1 ILENK
6 EITVQPL
13 ATDATGKAKKYERT
27 GPQEFVPFFFEEVTI
42 PNIIAACNK
51 HFKKRAKGM
60 SCDVLASER
69 APSCTKISQLPSLKL
84 FHIRFVMTDD
94 QMNSEGCSTAYSRY
108 SGINSS
114 PVRFGSK
121 ASTSTRADPIIV
133 PHSTSAIG
141 VKRKLESSFRAPV
154 NNVPKSLGIT
164 TMMRLGQ
171 AITAT
176 ETSQEIVEVSRF
188 NINDMVWSPPVSV
201 HFTIEKEKFAEGGF
215 RAAYKATSKS
225 PNFEGKTYIVKRFLP
240 KTVELIGAVN
250 ETQEDHVRKSIQMQ
264 ALANNFAEQV
274 AAKVE
279 KDRNKN
285 VFGKPFRYVDAFLGK
300 SNRKLLLVDIQGGEY
315 NLTDPEIA
323 TVSGIYDNDDHLL
336 FCAGNLSTEAYLNFF
351 NAHKCNAFC
360 NLLGLVPEE
369 VENDA

>member
-1 ILENK
+1 
-6 EITVQPL
+6 
-13 ATDATGKAKKYERT
+13 
-27 GPQEFVPFFFEEVTI
+27 
-42 PNIIAACNK
+42 
-51 HFKKRAKGM
+51 
-60 SCDVLASER
+60 
-69 APSCTKISQLPSLKL
+69 
-84 FHIRFVMTDD
+84 
-94 QMNSEGCSTAYSRY
+94 
-108 SGINSS
+108 
-114 PVRFGSK
+114 
-121 ASTSTRADPIIV
+121 
-133 PHSTSAIG
+133 
-141 VKRKLESSFRAPV
+141 
-154 NNVPKSLGIT
+154 
-164 TMMRLGQ
+164 MMRLGQ

-250 ETQEDHVRKSIQMQ
+250 ETQEDHARKSIQMQ
-264 ALANNFAEQV
+264 ALANNFAKQV

-279 KDRNKN
+279 KDGNKN

-300 SNRKLLLVDIQGGEY
+300 VQRTNQIVTIEQFASGTFQKYVNNDGTISHNKDIEKQRKAESLVHFSLVHIRGGEY
-315 NLTDPEIA
+315 NLTYPEIA

-369 VENDA
+369 VENDAKDTRT

>member
-1 ILENK
+1 
-6 EITVQPL
+6 
-13 ATDATGKAKKYERT
+13 
-27 GPQEFVPFFFEEVTI
+27 
-42 PNIIAACNK
+42 
-51 HFKKRAKGM
+51 
-60 SCDVLASER
+60 
-69 APSCTKISQLPSLKL
+69 
-84 FHIRFVMTDD
+84 
-94 QMNSEGCSTAYSRY
+94 
-108 SGINSS
+108 
-114 PVRFGSK
+114 
-121 ASTSTRADPIIV
+121 
-133 PHSTSAIG
+133 
-141 VKRKLESSFRAPV
+141 
-154 NNVPKSLGIT
+154 
-164 TMMRLGQ
+164 MMRLGQ

-188 NINDMVWSPPVSV
+188 NDMVWSPPVSV

-250 ETQEDHVRKSIQMQ
+250 ETQEDHARKSIQMQ

-279 KDRNKN
+279 KDGNKN
-285 VFGKPFRYVDAFLGK
+285 VFGKPFRYVDAFLGKVQRTNQIVTIEQFASGTFQKYVNNDGTISHKKDIEKQRKAESLVHFSFVK